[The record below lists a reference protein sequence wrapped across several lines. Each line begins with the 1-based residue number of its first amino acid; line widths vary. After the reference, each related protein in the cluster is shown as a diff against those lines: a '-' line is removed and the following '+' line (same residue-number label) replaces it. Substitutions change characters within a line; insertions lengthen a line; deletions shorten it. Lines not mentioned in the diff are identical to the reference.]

1 MQILFIILTEVHFIR
16 VNPGSTPQFKYIRSA
31 SSFGYLLCGFKP
43 TLFCPDPVHP
53 SWRKTLSIYG
63 PLPGSLAAHTGFIT
77 LSCSPLNFVC
87 ITFSLSASG
96 SSLCDYFANSL
107 VYSLLGLL
115 YCVCSPLINEPL
127 TWTKEEKAGISPN
140 CFHWPTFPLSFF
152 PERDIL
158 FSTEWLLWINACHH
172 FPSKSFVQSSL
183 FGIPTLFFFFYLRV
197 KRSSGF
203 HLRQKVGQR
212 VKLFIETCL
221 LLKHSLAEEEINLF
235 T

>member
-16 VNPGSTPQFKYIRSA
+16 VNPGSTPQFKFIRSA
-31 SSFGYLLCGFKP
+31 SSFGYLLCGLKP

-87 ITFSLSASG
+87 ITFSPSASG

-107 VYSLLGLL
+107 VYSLLGLI

-127 TWTKEEKAGISPN
+127 TWTKEEKLIKPSW
-140 CFHWPTFPLSFF
+140 HLSKLFPLTYLPPFF
-152 PERDIL
+152 LPWAWH
-158 FSTEWLLWINACHH
+158 T
-172 FPSKSFVQSSL
+172 
-183 FGIPTLFFFFYLRV
+183 FFNRMTPV
-197 KRSSGF
+197 NQCMS
-203 HLRQKVGQR
+203 
-212 VKLFIETCL
+212 
-221 LLKHSLAEEEINLF
+221 
-235 T
+235 